1 MGSAELLSSS
11 IAFAAEGNSTAFSTS
26 TVPSLPSSL
35 FFKDSQGLSISTV
48 FDSSGACLCNTTSG
62 SSIAFAAEGNSTAS
76 TTSIVPLLPSSLFF
90 KYSRGISIS
99 TVLVSSGACLCNTT
113 SGSTGSISYSVF
125 IGFSIGSTEL
135 LGSSIAFA
143 TEGNSTAFSTSTIPP
158 LPSSLFFKDSKGLS
172 ISGIISSS
180 VLIGFSMGS
189 AGHLGSSIAFATE
202 GSIGSISSSVLI
214 GFSMGSVELL
224 GSSIAFAT
232 EDNST
237 AFSTSTVP
245 SLPSSLF
252 FNDSQG
258 LSISTILE
266 KLLTYSLMPPTMSVK
281 PFLHAAAETEKKLAR
296 IVMIFCT
303 LLFHFTDAF
312 TYCDG
317 YIVILLIG
325 FSMGSAGHL
334 GSSIAFATEGSIGS
348 ISSSVL
354 IGFSMGSGELLGSS
368 IAFATEGNST
378 AFSTSTV
385 PSLPSSL
392 FFNDS
397 QGLSIS
403 TMLVLSG
410 ACLSSTTSGSTGCIS
425 SFSLFC
431 KKKGLSC

>member
-1 MGSAELLSSS
+1 MKIRLEEKLLTVSLVPSAISAMNLSSLSPGELLGSS
-11 IAFAAEGNSTAFSTS
+11 IAFAAEGKSTAFSTLTVPSLPSSLIFKGSQGLSISTVFVSSGACLCNTTSGSIGSISSSVLIGFSMGSTELLGSSIAFSTS
-26 TVPSLPSSL
+26 TVPSLVSSL
-35 FFKDSQGLSISTV
+35 FSKDSQGLSISTMLV
-48 FDSSGACLCNTTSG
+48 SSGACLSNTTSG

-76 TTSIVPLLPSSLFF
+76 STSTVPSLPSSLFF
-90 KYSRGISIS
+90 KNSQGMSIS
-99 TVLVSSGACLCNTT
+99 TVFVSSGDCLSNTT
-113 SGSTGSISYSVF
+113 SGSIGSISSF
-125 IGFSIGSTEL
+125 
-135 LGSSIAFA
+135 
-143 TEGNSTAFSTSTIPP
+143 
-158 LPSSLFFKDSKGLS
+158 
-172 ISGIISSS
+172 

-189 AGHLGSSIAFATE
+189 G
-202 GSIGSISSSVLI
+202 
-214 GFSMGSVELL
+214 ELL

-258 LSISTILE
+258 LSISTI
-266 KLLTYSLMPPTMSVK
+266 
-281 PFLHAAAETEKKLAR
+281 
-296 IVMIFCT
+296 CT

-368 IAFATEGNST
+368 IAFATEGN
-378 AFSTSTV
+378 
-385 PSLPSSL
+385 
-392 FFNDS
+392 
-397 QGLSIS
+397 
-403 TMLVLSG
+403 
-410 ACLSSTTSGSTGCIS
+410 
-425 SFSLFC
+425 
-431 KKKGLSC
+431 